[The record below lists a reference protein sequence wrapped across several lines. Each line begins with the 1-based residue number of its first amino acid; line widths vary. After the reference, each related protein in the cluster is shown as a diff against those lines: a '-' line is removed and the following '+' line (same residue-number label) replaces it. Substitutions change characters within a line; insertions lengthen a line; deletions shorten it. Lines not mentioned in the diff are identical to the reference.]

1 MPSTT
6 IEQVQKREA
15 KLKQAI
21 AGLGEAPDIAN
32 KRELGKQLRRAQ
44 RLRRRLA
51 TEDERRVKTAAKPAA
66 EKPAV
71 PAAAPAEEVA
81 ADKAPA
87 EEAPAEEVAAEE
99 APAKETAK

>member
-71 PAAAPAEEVA
+71 PAAAPAAPAAAPAEEVA

-87 EEAPAEEVAAEE
+87 EEAPA
-99 APAKETAK
+99 KETAK

>member
-51 TEDERRVKTAAKPAA
+51 TEDERRAKTAPKPAA
-66 EKPAV
+66 EKPAAAAA
-71 PAAAPAEEVA
+71 PAAVPAEEVA
-81 ADKAPA
+81 V
-87 EEAPAEEVAAEE
+87 EEAPAEETAE
-99 APAKETAK
+99 